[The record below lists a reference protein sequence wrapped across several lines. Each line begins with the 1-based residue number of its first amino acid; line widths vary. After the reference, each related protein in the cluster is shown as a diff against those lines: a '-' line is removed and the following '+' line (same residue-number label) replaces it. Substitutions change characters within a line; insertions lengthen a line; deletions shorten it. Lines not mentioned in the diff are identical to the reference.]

1 MEKAKEMWNG
11 LSKQKKIFTV
21 AVAAIIIFV
30 IIKGIF

>member
-1 MEKAKEMWNG
+1 MEKAKEIWNG
-11 LSKQKKIFTV
+11 LSKQKKIFAV